1 MFLFALQIRQKRIFL
16 GQLSKEVQFLKVT
29 LNNELNFHNHVSNI
43 YLKANRKLS
52 ALSKQQNLLPLIK
65 DAHCLR
71 VLQNV
76 SSKYCSLIWN
86 L

>member
-1 MFLFALQIRQKRIFL
+1 MNHNTQRMFLFALQIRQKRIFL

-52 ALSKQQNLLPLIK
+52 ALLKTTEFATLDKRRPLLK
-65 DAHCLR
+65 GFTKR
-71 VLQNV
+71 
-76 SSKYCSLIWN
+76 
-86 L
+86 

>member
-1 MFLFALQIRQKRIFL
+1 MILFALQIRQKRIFL

-52 ALSKQQNLLPLIK
+52 ALLKTTEFATLDKRRPLFK
-65 DAHCLR
+65 GFTKR
-71 VLQNV
+71 
-76 SSKYCSLIWN
+76 
-86 L
+86 

>member
-1 MFLFALQIRQKRIFL
+1 MNHNTQRMFLFALQIRQKRIFL

-52 ALSKQQNLLPLIK
+52 ALLKTTEFATLDKRRPVFK
-65 DAHCLR
+65 GFTKR
-71 VLQNV
+71 
-76 SSKYCSLIWN
+76 
-86 L
+86 